1 MDPSRMAHSVDSPV
15 EYLWQLASQG
25 RLVPVSDIPV
35 LKLVSNSVRTTMVQ
49 QGIIPAIRIGG
60 RWHSDSEIVVAAL
73 REENDR
79 HFATLGKKKHHV
91 RAKSKQGVSAQ
102 RRAQFDSAIAELQ
115 SMGILVPKS

>member
-1 MDPSRMAHSVDSPV
+1 MALTNSPL
-15 EYLWQLASQG
+15 EHLWQLAAQG

-60 RWHSDSEIVVAAL
+60 RWYSDSEIVVAAL

-91 RAKSKQGVSAQ
+91 RAKSKQHVSAQ
-102 RRAQFDSAIAELQ
+102 RRLQIDLAEAEFHHLY
-115 SMGILVPKS
+115 GISVPKN